1 MSVSPTVPDTCP
13 SGDALSALITG
24 SAPTGVSPTDTAP
37 GVSPTVR
44 WRHKDRRS
52 REHLR
57 PEEVQRLLKA
67 AKQNRQG
74 HRDHTLILMMWRHG
88 LRCGEA
94 AAIEWPDI
102 DLDDGRIYIR
112 RLKGSRSGEHPMD
125 GDEIRAL
132 RRLKRD
138 QDDGGRWVWR
148 SERGTPM
155 SKAAIAKMIER
166 LGDRV
171 LPELSIHPHMFRHSC
186 GYALAEKGRNT
197 RLIQEWLGH
206 KDIRH
211 TAHYTYLS
219 GESLRGIWA

>member
-24 SAPTGVSPTDTAP
+24 NAPTGVSPT
-37 GVSPTVR
+37 VR
-44 WRHKDRRS
+44 WSHKDRRS

-57 PEEVQRLLKA
+57 PDEVEKLLKA
-67 AKQNRQG
+67 AKANRQG

-112 RLKGSRSGEHPMD
+112 RLKGSRSGEHPLN

-132 RRLKRD
+132 RRLKREQGD
-138 QDDGGRWVWR
+138 HARWVWL

-155 SKAAIAKMIER
+155 SKAAIAKMVER
-166 LGDRV
+166 LGARV

-186 GYALAEKGRNT
+186 GYALAEKAIDT
-197 RLIQEWLGH
+197 RRIQEWLGH

-219 GESLRGIWA
+219 GESLRGLWA

>member
-13 SGDALSALITG
+13 SGDALSALITPIT
-24 SAPTGVSPTDTAP
+24 PTGESTTVDTA

-44 WRHKDRRS
+44 WTHRDRRS

-57 PEEVQRLLKA
+57 PAEVEALLSA
-67 AKQNRQG
+67 AKKNRQG
-74 HRDHTLILMMWRHG
+74 HRDHTLILMLWRHG

-94 AAIEWPDI
+94 ASIEWPDI

-112 RLKGSRSGEHPMD
+112 RLKGSRSGEHPLN

-132 RRLKRD
+132 RRLQRE
-138 QDDGGRWVWR
+138 QGTRGRWVWR

-155 SKAAIAKMIER
+155 SKAAIAKMVER

-171 LPELSIHPHMFRHSC
+171 LPELKIHPHMFRHSC
-186 GYALAEKGRNT
+186 GYALAEKCIDT
-197 RLIQEWLGH
+197 RRIQEWLGH

-211 TAHYTYLS
+211 TAHYTALS
-219 GESLRGIWA
+219 GESLRGLWA